1 MKDNRNTIK
10 KLQAAINTK
19 FGDQI
24 LYDRRQFYS
33 QTENR
38 PVNMYTIRKQVYSK
52 SKGRPDSIVLFKSS
66 SQIQTI
72 LYLRDYWY
80 ERNGWEVPIDNPE
93 WNLKKAK
100 LGLSQ
105 SVLQKELLSEWVEEQ
120 ESTNEYEE

>member
-19 FGDQI
+19 FGDQL

-33 QTENR
+33 TKENR
-38 PVNMYTIRKQVYSK
+38 PINMYTIRKQIYSK
-52 SKGRPDSIVLFKSS
+52 SKGRPDSITLFKSS

-105 SVLQKELLSEWVEEQ
+105 SVLQKELVGKWVEEQ
-120 ESTNEYEE
+120 ENTNEYEE

>member
-19 FGDQI
+19 FGDQL

-33 QTENR
+33 TKENR
-38 PVNMYTIRKQVYSK
+38 PINMYTIRKQVYSK
-52 SKGRPDSIVLFKSS
+52 SKGRPDSITLFKSS

-80 ERNGWEVPIDNPE
+80 ERNGWEIPIDNPE

-105 SVLQKELLSEWVEEQ
+105 SVLQKELVGEWVEEQ
-120 ESTNEYEE
+120 ENTNEYEE

>member
-19 FGDQI
+19 FGDQL

-33 QTENR
+33 TKENR
-38 PVNMYTIRKQVYSK
+38 PINMYTIRKQIYSK
-52 SKGRPDSIVLFKSS
+52 SKGRPDSITLFKSS

-80 ERNGWEVPIDNPE
+80 ERNGWEIPIDNPE

-105 SVLQKELLSEWVEEQ
+105 SVLQKELVGEWVEEQ
-120 ESTNEYEE
+120 ENTNEYEE

>member
-19 FGDQI
+19 FGDQL

-33 QTENR
+33 TKENR
-38 PVNMYTIRKQVYSK
+38 PINMYTIRKQVYSK
-52 SKGRPDSIVLFKSS
+52 TKGRPDSIVLFKSS

-80 ERNGWEVPIDNPE
+80 ERNGWEVPIDNSE
-93 WNLKKAK
+93 WNMKKAK

-120 ESTNEYEE
+120 ENTNELEE

>member
-19 FGDQI
+19 FGDQL

-33 QTENR
+33 TKENR
-38 PVNMYTIRKQVYSK
+38 PINMYTIRKQIYSK
-52 SKGRPDSIVLFKSS
+52 SKGRPDSITLFKSS

-80 ERNGWEVPIDNPE
+80 ERNGWEIPIDNPE

-105 SVLQKELLSEWVEEQ
+105 SVLQKELVGKWVEEQ
-120 ESTNEYEE
+120 ENTNEYEE